1 MKKYVSIGY
10 ALAVWT
16 GLGLAAPARAQAPK
30 EPVEETVVGHV
41 LHPAG
46 LDPTPD
52 RLATLRMPPGFR
64 IEKFAEGL
72 ENPRMLLVTPDGTV
86 YVSQR
91 RTKNVVMLRSLP
103 GSRKADVQMEV
114 AKGPHMHGL
123 ALRDGKM
130 YLYGVHDVWTADV
143 RPDGTLSE
151 KTQIIGDLPDAGQ
164 HEDRTL
170 AFGPDGRL
178 YLSVGS
184 TNNTANEPNPEN
196 ATILVAS
203 PDGRSRKIFASGL
216 RNTIGFDWNPV
227 THELYGMDM
236 GIDWQGD
243 DHQRE
248 ELNHIQEGKRYG
260 WPYVYENGIFDP
272 QHLPQE
278 KNYTLDEWRKE
289 SKDPD
294 LTYTAHAS
302 PIGFLFYTGA
312 QFPAEYRDDAFV
324 AFHGSWNRAIP
335 SGYEVVRVH
344 FDPSGKPVSMT
355 PFVTGFVTNKGGK
368 WGQFGRPCGLA
379 QMPDGSLLVSDDTEG
394 VIYRV
399 SYGASA
405 PPDVLDRVATDVLSS
420 RLLGGP
426 AALRAASPD
435 FGEGGTI
442 PENNADYGGKVSPAL
457 SLPAFPSAGVRSLV
471 LMMEDP
477 DAQAPK
483 PFVHWLI
490 TLPARTLTVPEGVSK
505 TGQPAEVA
513 GAVQGSNS
521 TGTVGYYGPHPPV
534 GDPPH
539 HYHFQVFALDTA
551 LNLPPGFTRTAAL
564 RAMNGHVLARAEVV
578 GLYSKP

>member
-1 MKKYVSIGY
+1 M
-10 ALAVWT
+10 T
-16 GLGLAAPARAQAPK
+16 
-30 EPVEETVVGHV
+30 GHV

-52 RLATLRMPPGFR
+52 RLAGLKMPRGFHVT
-64 IEKFAEGL
+64 KFAEGL
-72 ENPRMLLVTPDGTV
+72 ENPRMLLVAPDGTV

-91 RTKNVVMLRSLP
+91 KTKNVVMLKDANGDGTAS
-103 GSRKADVQMEV
+103 VQMEV

-123 ALRDGKM
+123 ALRGNTM
-130 YLYGVHDVWTADV
+130 YLEGVHDVWTADV
-143 RPDGTLSE
+143 KPDGTLGD

-178 YLSVGS
+178 YLAVGS
-184 TNNTANEPNPEN
+184 TTNTADEPNPEN
-196 ATILVAS
+196 ATMLVAS
-203 PDGRSRKIFASGL
+203 PDGKDRKIFARGL

-248 ELNHIQEGKRYG
+248 ELNHIQEGRRYG

-272 QHLPQE
+272 QHLPAE
-278 KNYTLDEWRKE
+278 KSYTLKQWRKE
-289 SKDPD
+289 STNPD

-302 PIGFLFYTGA
+302 PIGFLFYAGG
-312 QFPAEYRDDAFV
+312 QFPAEYKNDAFV
-324 AFHGSWNRAIP
+324 AFHGSWNRNPP
-335 SGYEVVRVH
+335 SGYEIVRVH
-344 FDPSGKPVSMT
+344 FDASGKPVSMT
-355 PFVTGFVTNKGGK
+355 PFVSGFLTKQRNGT

-394 VIYRV
+394 VIYRI
-399 SYGASA
+399 SYGAA
-405 PPDVLDRVATDVLSS
+405 NPAGLLDRVATDVLSS
-420 RLLGGP
+420 QLLGGP
-426 AALRAASPD
+426 ATLRVSSSD
-435 FGEGGTI
+435 FSDNGRI
-442 PENNADYGGKVSPAL
+442 PEKNSDYGDKVSPAL
-457 SLPAFPSAGVRSLV
+457 ALSAVPNARSLV
-471 LMMEDP
+471 LMLEDP

-490 TLPARTLTVPEGVSK
+490 ALPAGTTSLPADIAK

-513 GAVQGSNS
+513 GAVQGANS
-521 TGTVGYYGPHPPV
+521 PGTVGYYGPRPPM

-539 HYHFQVFALDTA
+539 HYHFQVFALDAA

-564 RAMNGHVLARAEVV
+564 KAMRGHILARGETV
-578 GLYSKP
+578 GLYGKP